1 MNVSAIKLE
10 KNISRTDI
18 LFGVARV
25 PGTSKAFVGGSDFK
39 IHEID
44 IDAAKPESRT
54 LQSAHETYITTLALA
69 GDSIISGGYDGKLI
83 WTKASTG
90 ERIRDLPAHGRAVR
104 KVAISPDRAT
114 AVSVA
119 DDMAIRFWN
128 VADGRK
134 IREITGEHQ
143 PLTPQGFRSMLYAC
157 AFSADGKFLATADK
171 TGHVVVWE
179 ASSGKKAAT
188 LAVPVMYT
196 WDPNARRHSIGG
208 PRSVAFSPDGSLL
221 AIGGTGKIGNIDHLE
236 ADGRVEIFRWAK
248 GDKGEKVHDFITE
261 GKKGLVEH
269 LEFHPGGDILL
280 AAGGAGEG
288 FLSFIDLKQK
298 KIVHQE
304 KSPMNIHAV
313 ATADSMKSIVAVGH
327 QRVVKF
333 VVG

>member
-1 MNVSAIKLE
+1 MNVSNIKLE
-10 KNISRTDI
+10 KNISRPDI

-25 PGTSKAFVGGSDFK
+25 PGTGRAFVGGSDFK

-44 IDAAKPESRT
+44 IDAAKPDVRT
-54 LQSAHETYITTLALA
+54 LKSAHETYITTLALA
-69 GDSIISGGYDGKLI
+69 GDTIISGGYDGKLV
-83 WTKASTG
+83 WTNSATG
-90 ERIRDLPAHGRAVR
+90 EKTRETLAHARAVR
-104 KVAISPDRAT
+104 KIALSPDAKT

-128 VADGRK
+128 IADGKK

-157 AFSADGKFLATADK
+157 AFSADGKHLATADK
-171 TGHVVVWE
+171 TGHVVIWE
-179 ASSGKKAAT
+179 AAT
-188 LAVPVMYT
+188 GRKVASLEVPVMYT

-208 PRSVAFSPDGSLL
+208 PRSVAFSPDGQLL

-248 GDKGEKVHDFITE
+248 GEKLHDFITE

-269 LEFHPGGDILL
+269 LEFHPGGEILL

-304 KSPMNIHAV
+304 KSPMNIHAI
-313 ATADSMKSIVAVGH
+313 ATADGMKSIVAVGH
-327 QRVVKF
+327 QRVARF
-333 VVG
+333 TVG